1 MVVQYFLL
9 IISCFLDELFWM
21 RLGMDHCFTAVVHG
35 LGHNILQ
42 NSTNVLVWYLK
53 NTTVKFKLFS
63 ILKSD
68 NENKSFASFHRLS
81 DDFDRKVGPS
91 KNCTLILI
99 SSMKLKSWPDS
110 NSCNTFYKLPL
121 LCRGLNSKWEMEAYS
136 HEIWKTSYCTLEE
149 VRSERILSKVSHR
162 WSDPLPAHFLFLSN
176 SKHLEGLAK

>member
-1 MVVQYFLL
+1 MKSSKHDCNKCSCL
-9 IISCFLDELFWM
+9 IFKKH
-21 RLGMDHCFTAVVHG
+21 HCKIQIIF
-35 LGHNILQ
+35 
-42 NSTNVLVWYLK
+42 
-53 NTTVKFKLFS
+53 NT
-63 ILKSD
+63 
-68 NENKSFASFHRLS
+68 ENKNYASFHRLS
-81 DDFDRKVGPS
+81 DDFDRKVGLS

-162 WSDPLPAHFLFLSN
+162 WSDPLPAHFFFVPV
-176 SKHLEGLAK
+176 